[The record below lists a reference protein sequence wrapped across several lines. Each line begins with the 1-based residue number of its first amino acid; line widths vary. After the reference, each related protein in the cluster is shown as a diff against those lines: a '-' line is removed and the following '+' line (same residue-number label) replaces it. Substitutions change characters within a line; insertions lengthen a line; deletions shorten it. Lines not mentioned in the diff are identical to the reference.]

1 MGEIVPLLRLS
12 LCAVS
17 SVVCRPSVRLSLC
30 YPRLD
35 FACALSGVSG
45 NRIGCGLLAFSARRC
60 FVFLGCGFALSVW
73 RAGVFA
79 WVLPVFSMVGGAA
92 GMPLAGFL
100 RFSDT
105 PVEPFVRN
113 GFGVVGVVSGCV
125 VAGRRVCLS
134 LAAQHGG
141 LAPGGRGGLLV
152 RWWFENSRAYLYYF
166 FYKSMIASPSSASL
180 GEWPGGLEGR
190 WGFRAMRLSL

>member
-1 MGEIVPLLRLS
+1 MVPWRWVEIVPLLRLP

-17 SVVCRPSVRLSLC
+17 SVVCCHPSVRLPLC

-105 PVEPFVRN
+105 PTEPFVRN
-113 GFGVVGVVSGCV
+113 GFRVFLWVWVAWWRVVVY
-125 VAGRRVCLS
+125 VCLLLLS
-134 LAAQHGG
+134 TAALLREDGAACWCGGG
-141 LAPGGRGGLLV
+141 LRTQE
-152 RWWFENSRAYLYYF
+152 RICTTSFTSQ
-166 FYKSMIASPSSASL
+166 
-180 GEWPGGLEGR
+180 
-190 WGFRAMRLSL
+190 

>member
-1 MGEIVPLLRLS
+1 MAPGLFPFAVFIVWRLKIVP
-12 LCAVS
+12 
-17 SVVCRPSVRLSLC
+17 RPGHARFVITTKNQTQSAQEFGR
-30 YPRLD
+30 YP
-35 FACALSGVSG
+35 GVSG

-180 GEWPGGLEGR
+180 GGVAGR
-190 WGFRAMRLSL
+190 P